1 MPLQDEHG
9 EIEHLSLLME
19 HKQKQE
25 NESDRINWRRNR
37 VQELS
42 SQGHSQ
48 REIAQILQVSSG
60 TVNRD
65 LSYLRQLQSL

>member
-25 NESDRINWRRNR
+25 NESDRIDWRRNK

-42 SQGHSQ
+42 SHGDSQ
-48 REIAQILQVSSG
+48 REIPQILQISSD

-65 LSYLRQLQSL
+65 L